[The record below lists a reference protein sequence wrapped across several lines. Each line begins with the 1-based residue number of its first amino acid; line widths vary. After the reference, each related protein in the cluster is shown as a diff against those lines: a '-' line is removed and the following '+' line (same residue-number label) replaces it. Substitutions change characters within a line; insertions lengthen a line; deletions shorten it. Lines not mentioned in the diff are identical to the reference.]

1 MISVMKKSYFLTGT
15 DTDVGKT
22 FIACAL
28 LHAWRAQGLRAV
40 GYKPVAAGA
49 EPDNNGVLRNDDAIL
64 LQAASASGF
73 TLSDI
78 NPVCLPEAIA
88 PHIAAAHAGV
98 QIDIN
103 DLFMRFALLREKT
116 DRVVIEGAGGFVVPL
131 DDHTDMSQ
139 LARRC
144 AAPVILVVGLRL
156 GCLNHALLTAQA
168 IAAAGLPLA
177 GWIGNVI
184 DPDMPC
190 IDENITCLRQRL
202 VAPCLGIVPRL
213 ASAEDAVPYLQ
224 LSALNA

>member
-1 MISVMKKSYFLTGT
+1 MNKSFFLTGT

-28 LHAWRAQGLRAV
+28 LHAWGAQGFCAV

-49 EPDNNGVLRNDDAIL
+49 EPDSLHSEGLLCNEDAIR
-64 LQAASASGF
+64 LQAAGASGF
-73 TLSDI
+73 SLADI

-98 QIDIN
+98 RIN
-103 DLFMRFALLREKT
+103 VDKLLMHFELMRKRA
-116 DRVVIEGAGGFVVPL
+116 DRVVIEGAGGFLVPL
-131 DDHTDMSQ
+131 DDHSDMSR
-139 LARRC
+139 LARLC
-144 AAPVILVVGLRL
+144 AVPVILVVGLRL

-177 GWIGNVI
+177 GWVGNVI

-190 IDENITCLRQRL
+190 MDENISYLCQRL
-202 VAPCLGIVPRL
+202 DAPCLGIVPRL
-213 ASAEDAVPYLQ
+213 SSAEEAVPYLQ
-224 LSALNA
+224 LSALEA